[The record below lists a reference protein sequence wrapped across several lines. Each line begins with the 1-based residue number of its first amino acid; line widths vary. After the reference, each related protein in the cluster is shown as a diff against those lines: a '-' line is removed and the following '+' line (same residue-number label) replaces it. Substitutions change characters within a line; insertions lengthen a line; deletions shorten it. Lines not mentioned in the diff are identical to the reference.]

1 MRRSALNLVKSIYNT
16 PRVEQKKKKK
26 KKKKQK
32 HVHLY
37 IEYNSNANL
46 ASISEYPLI

>member
-1 MRRSALNLVKSIYNT
+1 MLNLVKSIPYT
-16 PRVEQKKKKK
+16 PRVEK

-32 HVHLY
+32 QVRLY

-46 ASISEYPLI
+46 ASISEYPLIYLRSVLFS